1 MFGQA
6 EWKENS
12 FQICIEFPF
21 SLYKRRIVREAA
33 YKQLKAKKNTA
44 QHRHCVIGQGVF
56 DDTALL
62 I

>member
-1 MFGQA
+1 M
-6 EWKENS
+6 K
-12 FQICIEFPF
+12 
-21 SLYKRRIVREAA
+21 EAA
-33 YKQLKAKKNTA
+33 YKQLKAKKTTA